1 MLDYADELE
10 EIARLIAGHPHG
22 MSITEIA
29 AATGIGR
36 NRVAKFLDV
45 LTFSGRTGLKLVG
58 NAKVFYCIDRL
69 PVTSM
74 LNLSSDYIIVVNSTH
89 EVVYVSDNLLA
100 DELLRQ
106 QEVIGTNISTLHLSL
121 LPFPNLRDYIQ
132 QALGGEELM
141 TEYAVETGGTP
152 RWFRAK
158 MIPTALEGGAAGAG
172 MVLEEITDLKTYQA
186 ELEERIQ
193 SEKIRMVSTT
203 DDLKREK
210 ESHTETE
217 TALRISERRYR
228 SLVEHTREGIVV
240 LDPEDALITYVNPAI
255 TDMLGYSH
263 GEMHGRSI
271 FTFTNDTGV
280 RMLREAQTQHEKEN
294 TERAEIEL
302 FRRDGRAVHG
312 EISSAFVPSPTGT
325 GMQWLLLLTDVTERI
340 EQEKAVRFTNIL
352 LEGIIEG
359 SDRMIATLDPDFAF
373 VTSNAAYQREFE
385 RVFGI
390 PPQNGMTLDE
400 LLSHLPGELKKARRL
415 WGRALEG
422 EDYRVIERFGPENE
436 YEIRFIPLRDRNGNI
451 FGAANLLYDITTLE
465 KAVTTFQEQDIQLQK
480 LLKQSASSPLMPHG
494 MATPKQ
500 KSPFSSP

>member
-10 EIARLIAGHPHG
+10 EITHLIAEQPHG

-36 NRVAKFLDV
+36 NRVAKILDV
-45 LTFSGRTGLKLVG
+45 LTFSGRTGMKQVG
-58 NAKVFYCIDRL
+58 NAKVFFHIDRL

-74 LNLSSDYIIVVNSTH
+74 LNLSSDYIIVVNGAC
-89 EVVYVSDNLLA
+89 EVVYVSDNLLD
-100 DELLRQ
+100 DELLRR
-106 QEVIGTNISTLHLSL
+106 QEVIGTDISALRLSL
-121 LPFPNLRDYIQ
+121 LPFPDLRDHIHT
-132 QALGGEELM
+132 ALAGEELM
-141 TEYAVETGGTP
+141 TEYAVETGGVP

-158 MIPTALEGGAAGAG
+158 MIPTVLEGGTAGVG
-172 MVLEEITDLKTYQA
+172 MVIEEITDLKTYQA

-193 SEKIRMVSTT
+193 GEQVRLVSTT
-203 DDLKREK
+203 EDLKREK

-240 LDPEDALITYVNPAI
+240 LDPKDALIIYVNPAI
-255 TDMLGYSH
+255 TEMLGYTPD
-263 GEMHGRSI
+263 EMHGRSV

-280 RMLREAQTQHEKEN
+280 RMLREAQTQQEQGKRN
-294 TERAEIEL
+294 GAEIEL

-312 EISSAFVPSPTGT
+312 EISSAFVQSPTGT
-325 GMQWLLLLTDVTERI
+325 GMQWLLLVTDVTDRI
-340 EQEKAVRFTNIL
+340 EQEKAVRVTNTL

-373 VTSNAAYQREFE
+373 VICNAAYKREFK

-390 PPQNGMTLDE
+390 HPQTGMTLDQ
-400 LLSHLPGELKKARRL
+400 LLSHLPDDLQKARRL
-415 WGRALEG
+415 WARALEG
-422 EDYRVIERFGPENE
+422 EDYRVIERFGAENE
-436 YEIRFIPLRDRNGNI
+436 YEIRFIPLRDRDGKI

-480 LLKQSASSPLMPHG
+480 LLKQAASSPLLPHG
-494 MATPKQ
+494 MEGFEPE
-500 KSPFSSP
+500 SP